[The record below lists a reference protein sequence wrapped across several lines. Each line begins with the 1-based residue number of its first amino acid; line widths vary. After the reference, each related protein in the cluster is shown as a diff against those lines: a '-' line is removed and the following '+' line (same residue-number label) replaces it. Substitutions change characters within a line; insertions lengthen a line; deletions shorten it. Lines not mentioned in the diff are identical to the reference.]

1 MIYRHASLVLD
12 MDNSNKAKLY
22 DNNKLMFIGDGYRAI
37 TMFVRA
43 SGDDPTVKG
52 WFESQLKMREKP
64 KFSHEQDLKQMK
76 EAAIREM
83 EQAQNRQKK
92 RR

>member
-1 MIYRHASLVLD
+1 MIYRHGSLLLD
-12 MDNSNKAKLY
+12 LNNSNKAKLY
-22 DNNKLMFIGDGYRAI
+22 DDNKLMFMGDGYRAI

-43 SGDDPTVKG
+43 TGNDPDVRER
-52 WFESQLKMREKP
+52 FASQLKMREKP